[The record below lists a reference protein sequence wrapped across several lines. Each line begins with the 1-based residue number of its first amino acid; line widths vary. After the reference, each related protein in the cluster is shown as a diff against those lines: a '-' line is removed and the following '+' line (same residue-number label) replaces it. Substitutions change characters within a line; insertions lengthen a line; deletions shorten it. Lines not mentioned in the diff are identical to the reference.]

1 MATIDNESEPGA
13 WKRELEQHPWGYG
26 QSQTIKLEA
35 AVANIR
41 TVGLWREAN
50 TVEQEI
56 KTLQSELAY
65 VRRELE
71 KLLGKD
77 SISEDQNA
85 KLFD

>member
-1 MATIDNESEPGA
+1 MATIDNESEPGS
-13 WKRELEQHPWGYG
+13 WQRELDKLPWGYG

-35 AVANIR
+35 AIANIR

-71 KLLGKD
+71 KLRDGD
-77 SISEDQNA
+77 
-85 KLFD
+85 

>member
-13 WKRELEQHPWGYG
+13 WKRELEKHPWGYG

-35 AVANIR
+35 AISNIR

-56 KTLQSELAY
+56 KTLQSELAH

-71 KLLGKD
+71 KIRDGD
-77 SISEDQNA
+77 
-85 KLFD
+85 

>member
-13 WKRELEQHPWGYG
+13 WKRELERHPWGYG

-35 AVANIR
+35 AISNIR

-56 KTLQSELAY
+56 KTLQSELAH

-71 KLLGKD
+71 KIRDGD
-77 SISEDQNA
+77 
-85 KLFD
+85 

>member
-13 WKRELEQHPWGYG
+13 WKRELEKHPWGYG

-35 AVANIR
+35 AISNIR

-56 KTLQSELAY
+56 KTLQSELAH

-71 KLLGKD
+71 KLRDGG
-77 SISEDQNA
+77 
-85 KLFD
+85 

>member
-35 AVANIR
+35 AIANIR

-56 KTLQSELAY
+56 KTLQSELSY

-71 KLLGKD
+71 KLRDGWMSD
-77 SISEDQNA
+77 DQNA

>member
-35 AVANIR
+35 AIANIR

-71 KLLGKD
+71 KLRDGD
-77 SISEDQNA
+77 
-85 KLFD
+85 

>member
-13 WKRELEQHPWGYG
+13 WQRELEKHPWGYG

-71 KLLGKD
+71 MLRGD
-77 SISEDQNA
+77 
-85 KLFD
+85 

>member
-13 WKRELEQHPWGYG
+13 WKRELERHPWGYG

-35 AVANIR
+35 AISNIR

-56 KTLQSELAY
+56 KTLQSELAH

-71 KLLGKD
+71 KLRDGG
-77 SISEDQNA
+77 
-85 KLFD
+85 

>member
-13 WKRELEQHPWGYG
+13 WKRELEKHPWGYG

-35 AVANIR
+35 AISNIR

-71 KLLGKD
+71 KLRDG
-77 SISEDQNA
+77 N
-85 KLFD
+85 

>member
-56 KTLQSELAY
+56 KTLQSELSY

-71 KLLGKD
+71 MLRGD
-77 SISEDQNA
+77 
-85 KLFD
+85 

>member
-35 AVANIR
+35 AIANIR

-65 VRRELE
+65 IRRELE
-71 KLLGKD
+71 KIRDGD
-77 SISEDQNA
+77 
-85 KLFD
+85 

>member
-1 MATIDNESEPGA
+1 MATIDNESEPGS
-13 WKRELEQHPWGYG
+13 WQRELDKLPWGYG

-35 AVANIR
+35 AIANIR

-65 VRRELE
+65 IRRELE
-71 KLLGKD
+71 KLRGD
-77 SISEDQNA
+77 
-85 KLFD
+85 

>member
-13 WKRELEQHPWGYG
+13 WQRELEKHPWGYG

-35 AVANIR
+35 AIANIR

-71 KLLGKD
+71 KLRGD
-77 SISEDQNA
+77 
-85 KLFD
+85 

>member
-1 MATIDNESEPGA
+1 MVTIDNESEPGA
-13 WKRELEQHPWGYG
+13 WKRELERHPWGYG

-35 AVANIR
+35 AISNIR

-56 KTLQSELAY
+56 KTLQSELAH

-71 KLLGKD
+71 KIRDGD
-77 SISEDQNA
+77 
-85 KLFD
+85 

>member
-1 MATIDNESEPGA
+1 MATIDNESEPGS
-13 WKRELEQHPWGYG
+13 WQRELEKHPWGYG

-56 KTLQSELAY
+56 KTLQSELSY

-71 KLLGKD
+71 KLRGD
-77 SISEDQNA
+77 
-85 KLFD
+85 

>member
-35 AVANIR
+35 AIANIR

-71 KLLGKD
+71 MLRGD
-77 SISEDQNA
+77 
-85 KLFD
+85 

>member
-1 MATIDNESEPGA
+1 MATIDNESEPGS
-13 WKRELEQHPWGYG
+13 WQRELDKLPWGYG

-35 AVANIR
+35 AIANIR

-56 KTLQSELAY
+56 KILQSELAY

-71 KLLGKD
+71 ILRGD
-77 SISEDQNA
+77 
-85 KLFD
+85 